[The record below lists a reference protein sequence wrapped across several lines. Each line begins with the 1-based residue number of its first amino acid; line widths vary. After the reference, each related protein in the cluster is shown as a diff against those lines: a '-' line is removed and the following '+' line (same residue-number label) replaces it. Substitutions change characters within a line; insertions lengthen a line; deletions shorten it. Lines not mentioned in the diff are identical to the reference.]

1 MRKTSF
7 HLDQESTI
15 ISMLTLGGSPQEV
28 RSASRPTAPKVWIV
42 LAGVVVALGLAYLV
56 GGWPQ

>member
-15 ISMLTLGGSPQEV
+15 ISMLTLGGSPEI
-28 RSASRPTAPKVWIV
+28 RSRSRPAPVLLIL
-42 LAGVVVALGLAYLV
+42 LAGLALALVIAFLV
-56 GGWPQ
+56 GVK

>member
-15 ISMLTLGGSPQEV
+15 ISMLTLGRSPGI
-28 RSASRPTAPKVWIV
+28 RPPSKPTPMLLVIV
-42 LAGVVVALGLAYLV
+42 AGVGVAFVIAYLV
-56 GGWPQ
+56 GGPLW

>member
-15 ISMLTLGGSPQEV
+15 ISMLTLGGSPEVV
-28 RSASRPTAPKVWIV
+28 RSASRPAALKVWIV
-42 LAGVVVALGLAYLV
+42 LAGVVAALGLAYLV

>member
-15 ISMLTLGGSPQEV
+15 ISMLAVGERSSSGRSSMSWTIV
-28 RSASRPTAPKVWIV
+28 RVVMACAAALLV
-42 LAGVVVALGLAYLV
+42 LAMLPGGLP
-56 GGWPQ
+56 WP